1 MLATVCMPPRWM
13 PPRWPRLKKWAITR
27 LGTHSVSWHIL
38 PMTFTELLAKFPD
51 EAPDVLEPDV
61 DFRCFD
67 RAHT

>member
-1 MLATVCMPPRWM
+1 VYAASLDAASLAAAQ
-13 PPRWPRLKKWAITR
+13 KWAITR